1 MKFSKYQAL
10 GNDYL
15 VLQDAALPPQPGVV
29 RQLCHR
35 QLGAGADGVLWPH
48 PSGQAGEFAVRIF
61 NPDGSEAETSGNGLR
76 IFARYLWDCGLVAAA
91 QFAVTTLAGTV
102 QCQVL
107 AGGAAVRVQLGRARF
122 ESSAIPVAGA
132 ARAVVN
138 EPLRVAGRLLHITA
152 VSVGNPHCVV
162 PLARISAAL
171 VQRLGPLLE
180 HHALF
185 PQRTNVQ
192 LVRVLAAHQI
202 QIEIWERGAGYTLAS
217 GSSSC
222 AAAAACVRLGL
233 CRSPLQV
240 RMPGGLLQVQVAPD
254 YSVTLEGPAQKVYEG
269 VADPKDLLR
278 TPHSSSL
285 DRLC

>member
-171 VQRLGPLLE
+171 VRRLGPLLE

-269 VADPKDLLR
+269 VADPKDFASD
-278 TPHSSSL
+278 PA
-285 DRLC
+285 

>member
-1 MKFSKYQAL
+1 MKFQKYQAL

-269 VADPKDLLR
+269 VAAAEDLS
-278 TPHSSSL
+278 P
-285 DRLC
+285 

>member
-1 MKFSKYQAL
+1 MKFQKYQAL

-15 VLQDAALPPQPGVV
+15 VLQDAALPPQPGIV

-122 ESSAIPVAGA
+122 ESSSIPVAGA

-269 VADPKDLLR
+269 VADPKDFASD
-278 TPHSSSL
+278 PA
-285 DRLC
+285 

>member
-1 MKFSKYQAL
+1 MKFQKYQAL

-15 VLQDAALPPQPGVV
+15 VLQDAALPPQPGIV

-269 VADPKDLLR
+269 VADPKDFASD
-278 TPHSSSL
+278 PA
-285 DRLC
+285 

>member
-1 MKFSKYQAL
+1 MKFQKYQAL

-269 VADPKDLLR
+269 VADPKDFASD
-278 TPHSSSL
+278 PA
-285 DRLC
+285 

>member
-1 MKFSKYQAL
+1 MKFQKYQAL

-48 PSGQAGEFAVRIF
+48 PSGQAGGFAVRIF

-269 VADPKDLLR
+269 VADPKDFASD
-278 TPHSSSL
+278 PA
-285 DRLC
+285 

>member
-1 MKFSKYQAL
+1 MKFHKYQAL

-15 VLQDAALPPQPGVV
+15 VLQDAAKPPEPGMV

-48 PSGQAGEFAVRIF
+48 PSAKAGDFGVRIF

-76 IFARYLWDCGLVAAA
+76 IFARYLWDCGLVAAEP
-91 QFAVTTLAGTV
+91 FAVTTLAGV
-102 QCQVL
+102 AQCQVL

-138 EPLRVAGRLLHITA
+138 EPLRVAGRLLNITA

-162 PLARISAAL
+162 PLARISPAL
-171 VQRLGPLLE
+171 ARRLGPLLE
-180 HHALF
+180 GHALF

-269 VADPKDLLR
+269 VADPKDFDSE
-278 TPHSSSL
+278 PA
-285 DRLC
+285 

>member
-1 MKFSKYQAL
+1 MTAMPFWKMHGT
-10 GNDYL
+10 GNDF
-15 VLQDAALPPQPGVV
+15 VLMESDKLDADWPGLAQRICDRHFGV
-29 RQLCHR
+29 
-35 QLGAGADGVLWPH
+35 GADGLIVAF
-48 PSGQAGEFAVRIF
+48 PSAVADRRMRIF

-171 VQRLGPLLE
+171 VRRLGPLLE

-254 YSVTLEGPAQKVYEG
+254 YRVTLEGPAQKVYEG
-269 VADPKDLLR
+269 VADPKDFASD
-278 TPHSSSL
+278 PA
-285 DRLC
+285 

>member
-1 MKFSKYQAL
+1 MKFQKYQAL

-15 VLQDAALPPQPGVV
+15 VLQDAAFPPQPGIV

-254 YSVTLEGPAQKVYEG
+254 YRVTLEGPAQKVYEG
-269 VADPKDLLR
+269 VADPKDFASD
-278 TPHSSSL
+278 PA
-285 DRLC
+285 

>member
-1 MKFSKYQAL
+1 MKFQKYQAL

-15 VLQDAALPPQPGVV
+15 VLQDAALPPQPGIV

-269 VADPKDLLR
+269 VADPKDFDSE
-278 TPHSSSL
+278 PA
-285 DRLC
+285 

>member
-1 MKFSKYQAL
+1 MKFQKYQAL

-15 VLQDAALPPQPGVV
+15 VLQDAALPPQPGIV

-171 VQRLGPLLE
+171 VRRLGPLLE

-269 VADPKDLLR
+269 VADPKDFASD
-278 TPHSSSL
+278 PA
-285 DRLC
+285 

>member
-269 VADPKDLLR
+269 VADPKDFASD
-278 TPHSSSL
+278 PA
-285 DRLC
+285 

>member
-1 MKFSKYQAL
+1 MKFQKYQAL

-171 VQRLGPLLE
+171 VRRLGPLLE

-269 VADPKDLLR
+269 VADPKDFASD
-278 TPHSSSL
+278 PA
-285 DRLC
+285 